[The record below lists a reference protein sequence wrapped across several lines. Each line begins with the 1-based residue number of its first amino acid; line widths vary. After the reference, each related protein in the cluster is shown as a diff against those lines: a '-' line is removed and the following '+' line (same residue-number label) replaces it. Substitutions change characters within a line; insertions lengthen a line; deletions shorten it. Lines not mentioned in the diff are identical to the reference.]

1 MDNMEQR
8 RNRIV
13 AFINERTSITFTELK
28 EEFPDVSDMTLRT
41 DLKVLDEEKKII
53 RVHGGAKAVTT
64 VLGNDDQLGLREVRN
79 VTEKEQLVAKA
90 LELIRPGTT
99 VFLDS
104 GSTTTLLA
112 RNLPDQP
119 MMVFTC
125 SLTVAMELTRLEQ
138 AEVFVVGG
146 SLNRNS
152 RSMYG
157 QFATE
162 QLGRVRIDQ
171 AFMGVTGFDEDGFNC
186 GHAEEN
192 ALKRFLVSRANE
204 TVLLMDSSKVGK
216 SSTFTFCT
224 LDQADVLV
232 SDDALPE
239 DFRKLCESHD
249 VEIL

>member
-13 AFINERTSITFTELK
+13 AFINERSSITFAELK
-28 EEFPDVSDMTLRT
+28 KEFPNVSDMTLRT
-41 DLKVLDEEKKII
+41 DLRALDEEKKII
-53 RVHGGAKAVTT
+53 RIHGGAKAVTT
-64 VLGNDDQLGLREVRN
+64 VLGNDDKLVLREVRN

-90 LELIRPGTT
+90 LKLIRPGTT

-104 GSTTTLLA
+104 GSTTTMLA

-119 MMVFTC
+119 MMIFTC
-125 SLTVAMELTRLEQ
+125 SLTVAMELNRLEQ

-146 SLNRNS
+146 TLNRNS

-157 QFATE
+157 
-162 QLGRVRIDQ
+162 DQ
-171 AFMGVTGFDEDGFNC
+171 AFMGVTGYDENGFNC

-192 ALKRFLVSRANE
+192 ALKRFLVSRAGE
-204 TVLLMDSSKVGK
+204 SVLLMDSSKVGK

-232 SDDALPE
+232 SDGNLPE
-239 DFRKLCESHD
+239 EFRMLCEKHN
-249 VEIL
+249 VTVV